1 MEQTFFFYDLETSGL
16 DPRAD
21 RLMQFAGQRTD
32 MELNPIGDPVNILVK
47 LGEDTLPSPHAIM
60 VTKITPQSTLQ
71 DGLTEVEF
79 CKYVMSEIFTPG
91 TIATGYNSVR
101 FDDEFMRHTFWRNYY
116 DAYEWQWKDNRS
128 RWDLLDVV
136 RMTRALRPDG
146 IKWPITPE
154 GKATNRLEL
163 MTKENGIA
171 HEHAHDALSDVEALI
186 SVTKLIKE
194 KQPQLYDYLFKMRDK
209 RAVQKLINL
218 ENPQPFVYSCGRYSS
233 ENNKTSV
240 AFPIAPAKNG
250 NALVF
255 DLRYNLD
262 DLLKEKAEL
271 AKTDPAK
278 SESFY
283 PIVKE
288 LKYNHCPAVA
298 PLGVLKQGNSWQQI
312 NLDETTV
319 QKNLTALLAHPEF
332 AERMRT
338 QNENRE
344 EFPPAADAESAL
356 YDGFIDNLDKKTCDA
371 VRNADIKEI
380 SAFHPNF
387 HDERLA
393 KMFVNY
399 KARNFEQTLSDSERA
414 SWEEYRL
421 GRIRARQNSYIKAI
435 QEIAASPNADP
446 YILEELQLWYQS
458 LLPY

>member
-1 MEQTFFFYDLETSGL
+1 
-16 DPRAD
+16 
-21 RLMQFAGQRTD
+21 
-32 MELNPIGDPVNILVK
+32 
-47 LGEDTLPSPHAIM
+47 
-60 VTKITPQSTLQ
+60 
-71 DGLTEVEF
+71 
-79 CKYVMSEIFTPG
+79 
-91 TIATGYNSVR
+91 
-101 FDDEFMRHTFWRNYY
+101 
-116 DAYEWQWKDNRS
+116 
-128 RWDLLDVV
+128 
-136 RMTRALRPDG
+136 
-146 IKWPITPE
+146 
-154 GKATNRLEL
+154 
-163 MTKENGIA
+163 
-171 HEHAHDALSDVEALI
+171 
-186 SVTKLIKE
+186 
-194 KQPQLYDYLFKMRDK
+194 MRDK

-250 NALVF
+250 NVLVF